1 MHSKTK
7 QPIRILV
14 ADDESAVLDAYRTV
28 LEVKS
33 QPGNT
38 AVTDLKSKLFGDTG
52 TEVTQSDETEF
63 DVVYTQSAEEAVQ
76 AVRES
81 IEANDRFAVAFIDMR
96 MPPGPDGVWAS
107 AEIRKLDSLIDIVIS
122 TAYSDVDPS
131 ELSRRVPPISKMF
144 YVQKP
149 FHPHEVRQLAI
160 ALGEKWSAE
169 KKIQRLAYYDSLTKL
184 PNRELFHTRLEQAIA
199 FAKRQGRSMAVLF
212 LDIDNFKRINDTL
225 GHSVG
230 DELLCE
236 TARRIT
242 GCLRSSDAATRPSTE
257 DDDENHLARLG
268 GDEFTV
274 LLSSLQHPDD
284 ASMVADRIREELS
297 KPHQLA
303 GHKFIVTPSIGIS
316 VFPKDGEDVGA
327 LLKNADMAMYF
338 AKRTGRNNVQ
348 FFDVSMSE
356 AALLRMNLENELRH
370 AIERNEMTLHYQ
382 PLQNLATGK
391 VTGLEALLR
400 WQNFTLGNVPP
411 LDFIPVAED
420 CGLILP
426 IGEWVLRTACRQVKS
441 WLDEGL
447 CLERIAVNVSV
458 LQFNNTNFPDR
469 VKAILQETNLE
480 PSILELEITESVLMK
495 DADRTI
501 ETLNQLKAIGVQLA
515 IDDFG
520 TGYSSLSYLKQFPI
534 DRLKIDRSFIKA
546 ITANA
551 DDRAIACAVISMA
564 DNLNLRVTAEGVETV
579 GQLNLLQQENC
590 NEAQGYYISRPMPAE
605 DAGRFLHELEI
616 AKAS

>member
-14 ADDESAVLDAYRTV
+14 ADDESAVLDAYRSV
-28 LEVKS
+28 LETKTQS
-33 QPGNT
+33 GST
-38 AVTDLKSKLFGDTG
+38 AVIDLKSKLFGKTDTDAN
-52 TEVTQSDETEF
+52 QSDEPAF
-63 DVVYTQSAEEAVQ
+63 DIVYTQGAEEAVQ

-81 IEANDRFAVAFIDMR
+81 IERDDRFAVAFIDMR

-107 AEIRKLDSLIDIVIS
+107 SEIRALDSLIDIVIS

-131 ELSRRVPPISKMF
+131 ELSHRVPPISKMF

-160 ALGEKWSAE
+160 ALGQKWFAE

-184 PNRELFHTRLEQAIA
+184 PNRELFYTRLEQSIA

-242 GCLRSSDAATRPSTE
+242 GCLRSSDVATRPSPKE
-257 DDDENHLARLG
+257 DDGNHIARLG

-274 LLSSLQHPDD
+274 LLSSLNQPED

-316 VFPKDGEDVGA
+316 VFPEDGEDVGA

-348 FFDVSMSE
+348 FFDASMSE

-382 PLQNLATGK
+382 PLLDLATGRIA
-391 VTGLEALLR
+391 GLEALLR
-400 WQNFTLGNVPP
+400 WQNFTLGNVAP

-420 CGLILP
+420 SGLILP
-426 IGEWVLRTACRQVKS
+426 IGEWVLRTACRQAKS
-441 WLDEGL
+441 WRDEGL

-458 LQFNNTNFPDR
+458 LQFNQTDFPDR
-469 VKAILQETNLE
+469 VKEILQETNLE
-480 PSILELEITESVLMK
+480 PSLLELEITESVLMK

-501 ETLNQLKAIGVQLA
+501 DTLNRLKKIGVQLA

-534 DRLKIDRSFIKA
+534 DE
-546 ITANA
+546 

-564 DNLNLRVTAEGVETV
+564 DNLNLGVTAEGVETV
-579 GQLNLLQQENC
+579 KQMNLLQQENC
-590 NEAQGYYISRPMPAE
+590 DEAQGYYISRPMAAE
-605 DAGRFLHELEI
+605 DAGRFLRELEI

>member
-28 LEVKS
+28 LEGKKLS
-33 QPGNT
+33 GNT
-38 AVTDLKSKLFGDTG
+38 AVTDLKSKLFGGAG
-52 TEVTQSDETEF
+52 TETTPSDVSAF
-63 DVVYTQSAEEAVQ
+63 DVIYTQGAEEAVQ
-76 AVRES
+76 AVSDS
-81 IEANDRFAVAFIDMR
+81 IKGNERFAVAFIDMR
-96 MPPGPDGVWAS
+96 MPPGPDGVWA
-107 AEIRKLDSLIDIVIS
+107 ATEIRALDSQIDIVLS

-131 ELSRRVPPISKMF
+131 ELSRQVPPVSKIF

-160 ALGEKWSAE
+160 ALGQKWSAE

-184 PNRELFHTRLEQAIA
+184 PNRELFYTRLEQALA
-199 FAKRQGRSMAVLF
+199 LAKRQGRSMAVLF

-225 GHSVG
+225 GHNVG

-242 GCLRSSDAATRPSTE
+242 GCLRSSDATTRPSAE
-257 DDDENHLARLG
+257 DDDGNQFARLG

-274 LLSSLQHPDD
+274 LLSSLNQPED
-284 ASMVADRIREELS
+284 ASIVADRLRQELS

-303 GHKFIVTPSIGIS
+303 GHKFTVTPSIGIS
-316 VFPKDGEDVGA
+316 VFPQDGQDVDV

-348 FFDVSMSE
+348 FFNTSMSE
-356 AALLRMNLENELRH
+356 AVLLRMNLENELRQ
-370 AIERNEMTLHYQ
+370 AIERNEMSLHYQ
-382 PLQNLATGK
+382 PLQDLATGK

-411 LDFIPVAED
+411 LDFIPIAED
-420 CGLILP
+420 SGLILP
-426 IGEWVLRTACRQVKS
+426 IGEWVLRTACRQAKF
-441 WLDEGL
+441 WRDEGL
-447 CLERIAVNVSV
+447 GLERIAVNVSV
-458 LQFNNTNFPDR
+458 LQLRQTNFPER
-469 VKAILQETNLE
+469 VKEILRETNLE
-480 PSILELEITESVLMK
+480 PSVLELEITESVLMK
-495 DADRTI
+495 DADRSI
-501 ETLNQLKAIGVQLA
+501 DTLNRLKAVGVHLA

-546 ITANA
+546 ITLNA
-551 DDRAIACAVISMA
+551 DDQAIARAVIAMA

-579 GQLNLLQQENC
+579 GQMNLLQKEHC
-590 NEAQGYYISRPMPAE
+590 NEAQGYYISRPMAAK
-605 DAGRFLHELEI
+605 DARRFLHELQI

>member
-1 MHSKTK
+1 MQSKTK
-7 QPIRILV
+7 RPIRILV

-28 LEVKS
+28 LEVKTQS
-33 QPGNT
+33 GNT
-38 AVTDLKSKLFGDTG
+38 AVIDLKSKLFGKPDCD
-52 TEVTQSDETEF
+52 VTQSDEPAF

-81 IEANDRFAVAFIDMR
+81 IEGNNRFAVAFIDMR

-107 AEIRKLDSLIDIVIS
+107 TEIRALDSQIDIVIS

-131 ELSRRVPPISKMF
+131 ELSRRVPPVSKIF

-160 ALGEKWSAE
+160 ALGQKWSAE

-199 FAKRQGRSMAVLF
+199 LAKRQGRSMAVLF

-225 GHSVG
+225 GHNVG

-242 GCLRSSDAATRPSTE
+242 GCLRSSDAATRPSAE
-257 DDDENHLARLG
+257 DDDQNHLARLG

-274 LLSSLQHPDD
+274 LLSSLKHPED
-284 ASMVADRIREELS
+284 ASIVADRIRDELS

-316 VFPKDGEDVGA
+316 VFPQDGEDVGT
-327 LLKNADMAMYF
+327 LLKSADMAMYF

-382 PLQNLATGK
+382 PLLDLATGK
-391 VTGLEALLR
+391 VLGLEALLR

-420 CGLILP
+420 SGLILP
-426 IGEWVLRTACRQVKS
+426 IGEWVLRTACRQAKS
-441 WLDEGL
+441 WRDEGL
-447 CLERIAVNVSV
+447 CLERIAVNVSM
-458 LQFNNTNFPDR
+458 LQFNQTNFPDR
-469 VKAILQETNLE
+469 VKKILQEANLE

-501 ETLNQLKAIGVQLA
+501 DTLNRLKAIGVQLA

-534 DRLKIDRSFIKA
+534 DRLKIDRSFIKT

-551 DDRAIACAVISMA
+551 DDRAIACAVIAMA
-564 DNLNLRVTAEGVETV
+564 DNMKLKVTAEGVETV
-579 GQLNLLQQENC
+579 GQMNLLQQENC
-590 NEAQGYYISRPMPAE
+590 DEAQGFYISRPMPVE
-605 DAGRFLHELEI
+605 DAGRYLRELEM

>member
-1 MHSKTK
+1 MQSKVK

-14 ADDESAVLDAYRTV
+14 ADDEPAVLDAYRSILSVNTP
-28 LEVKS
+28 S
-33 QPGNT
+33 GNT
-38 AVTDLKSKLFGDTG
+38 AVADLKSKLFGDTG
-52 TEVTQSDETEF
+52 TKSAPLDEPAF
-63 DVVYTQSAEEAVQ
+63 DVVFTQGAEAAVQ

-81 IEANDRFAVAFIDMR
+81 IAGNRRFAVAFLDMR
-96 MPPGPDGVWAS
+96 MPPGPDGVWAA
-107 AEIRKLDSLIDIVIS
+107 AEIRALDARIDIVIS

-131 ELSRRVPPISKMF
+131 EISNQVPPAGKMF

-149 FHPHEVRQLAI
+149 FHPHEVRQLAV
-160 ALGEKWSAE
+160 ALGQKWSVE
-169 KKIQRLAYYDSLTKL
+169 SKIRRLAYYDSLTKL
-184 PNRELFHTRLEQAIA
+184 PNRELFFTRLEQSIA
-199 FAKRQGRSMAVLF
+199 LAKRQQRSMAVLF

-225 GHSVG
+225 GHDVG

-242 GCLRSSDAATRPSTE
+242 GCLRSSDAAMRPSAE
-257 DDDENHLARLG
+257 DGDENHLARLG

-274 LLSSLQHPDD
+274 LLSGLQRPED
-284 ASMVADRIREELS
+284 ASMVADRIREALS

-316 VFPKDGEDVGA
+316 LFPRDGEDVQT
-327 LLKNADMAMYF
+327 LLKSADMAMYF

-348 FFDVSMSE
+348 FFDASMSE
-356 AALLRMNLENELRH
+356 TALLRMNLENELRH

-382 PLQNLATGK
+382 PLLDLATGK
-391 VTGLEALLR
+391 ILGLEALLR

-426 IGEWVLRTACRQVKS
+426 IGEWVLRTACRQAKS
-441 WLDEGL
+441 WRDSGL

-458 LQFNNTNFPDR
+458 LQFDQTSFPDR
-469 VKAILQETNLE
+469 VREILQETNLE
-480 PSILELEITESVLMK
+480 PSVLELEITETVLMK
-495 DADRTI
+495 DADHTI
-501 ETLNQLKAIGVQLA
+501 DTLNRLKAVGVQLA

-534 DRLKIDRSFIKA
+534 DRLKIDRSFIKT

-551 DDRAIACAVISMA
+551 DDRAIACAVIAMA
-564 DNLNLRVTAEGVETV
+564 DNMKLRVTAEGVETV
-579 GQLNLLQQENC
+579 GQMNLLQQEHC
-590 NEAQGYYISRPMPAE
+590 NEAQGYYISRPMAAE
-605 DAGRFLHELEI
+605 DAGQFLHELQT